1 MAEKTE
7 CNYEEMQQIAKRF
20 QSEAEAINQLL
31 SQTRGKAQALH
42 GDQWV
47 GRGAEQFNAEMEQL
61 VLPAMGRLV
70 NALQQAADTAN
81 RILETYKQAEEEA
94 SGGFKSLNF

>member
-7 CNYEEMQQIAKRF
+7 CNYEEMQAIVKQF

-31 SQTRGKAQALH
+31 NQTRGKAQALH

-47 GRGAEQFNAEMEQL
+47 GRGANQFNTEMEQL

-70 NALQQAADTAN
+70 NALHQAANTAN
-81 RILETYKQAEEEA
+81 RILQTYQEAEEEA
-94 SGGFKSLNF
+94 SNAFKTLQF